1 LSADHD
7 GENNSCSDSDRYI
20 MNANT
25 FGKQT
30 PETKYN
36 LWRFSSCSVN
46 SFTNFL
52 TKTVRN

>member
-46 SFTNFL
+46 SFTTFL